1 MTPSSAHIDVRKLTP
16 EQTADIQTELEALLR
31 SEQLSASKRCC
42 EFLDFAVKSALAGDY
57 ESLTERVFGA
67 KLFGRPIDY
76 ETSSDAIVRVR
87 ANDVRRR
94 LAQYYSQE
102 RSGSKIR
109 ISLPA
114 GSYIPEFQWLA

>member
-1 MTPSSAHIDVRKLTP
+1 
-16 EQTADIQTELEALLR
+16 
-31 SEQLSASKRCC
+31 
-42 EFLDFAVKSALAGDY
+42 KSALAGDY

-114 GSYIPEFQWLA
+114 GSYIPEFQWLATDPSDTSSPLIGVAAATPAATVEVPS